1 MTRIGRPDVVSVLDG
16 KIAIVTGTSRGV
28 GVGIA
33 HELLRAGATVIGCSR
48 SPLDT
53 IPGIGAEPDW
63 AARTSQRVCDQ
74 GDCHSIDS
82 FVTDVVAAHGRIDI
96 LVNNAGGTVPAP
108 HAESIPELVQRIQ
121 GAPQSDDD
129 YERTALFHAY
139 AVQMNLISPLWFA
152 IRAYRQMATQDGVGC
167 IINISSGAGHPA
179 GSPTLVS
186 YGAAKSGLNHLTRSL
201 AEEWGP
207 KVRIN
212 CIALGPTMTENF
224 RSFVLP
230 KDDPAGERYFAA
242 VPLRRLRFPRER
254 GRGLRQ
260 WHHDRTRRRHAAGRS
275 LRRGPEDDHRSAVA
289 PSPPSDNAWHGCICR
304 CETGTTTSGSPQKDC
319 PVVSKTCPEVSRFES

>member
-1 MTRIGRPDVVSVLDG
+1 MDAVGVLDG
-16 KIAIVTGTSRGV
+16 KVAIVTGTSRGV

-33 HELLRAGATVIGCSR
+33 HELLRAGATVVGCAR
-48 SPLDT
+48 STLDA
-53 IPGIGAEPDW
+53 IPGIDAEW
-63 AARTSQRVCDQ
+63 MARASQQVCDQ
-74 GDCHSIDS
+74 ANYRSIDT
-82 FVTDVVAAHGRIDI
+82 FVSDVVAAHGRIDV

-108 HAESIPELVQRIQ
+108 HAENIPELVQRIQ
-121 GAPQSDDD
+121 GAPRSDDD

-152 IRAYRQMATQDGVGC
+152 IRAYRQMATQDGTGC

-207 KVRIN
+207 KVRVN
-212 CIALGPTMTENF
+212 CVALGPTMTENF

-230 KDDPAGERYFAA
+230 KDDPTGEKYFAA
-242 VPLRRLRFPRER
+242 IPLRRAGEPAEV
-254 GRGLRQ
+254 GRVCVFLASG
-260 WHHDRTRRRHAAGRS
+260 DA
-275 LRRGPEDDHRSAVA
+275 DFV
-289 PSPPSDNAWHGCICR
+289 N
-304 CETGTTTSGSPQKDC
+304 GTTIEHDGGMLPGVLYDAGL
-319 PVVSKTCPEVSRFES
+319 KTITDLL